1 MLFDLELAV
10 LAVGERGED
19 APLGA
24 ALEAVRLLDGRRLAQ
39 LDLGAR
45 VADARRRA
53 QKYGKFKFFGEVEGR
68 LYHFVGFFG
77 RRRVEDRKV
86 RVLRKVARVLLRLRR
101 PRPRVVRDGDDHA
114 AFDAYVGEAHQR
126 VGGDVEADLLHRAD
140 RARARVSAASGDF
153 ECGLLVDGPLH
164 VHAFAAFADESFYDF
179 SRRSAGIAGGQ
190 PEPRG
195 ERAERYRLVSHTDL
209 TDHEN
214 SPKR

>member
-1 MLFDLELAV
+1 MLLDLELAV

-24 ALEAVRLLDGRRLAQ
+24 ALEAVRLLDRRRLAQ

-68 LYHFVGFFG
+68 LDHFVGFLG
-77 RRRVEDRKV
+77 RRRVEDREV
-86 RVLRKVARVLLRLRR
+86 RVLRKVPRVLLRLRR

-114 AFDAYVGEAHQR
+114 AFDADVGEAHQR
-126 VGGDVEADLLHRAD
+126 VRGDVEADLLHRAHS
-140 RARARVSAASGDF
+140 ARSRVCAARRDL
-153 ECGLLVDGPLH
+153 ERGLLVDGPLH
-164 VHAFAAFADESFYDF
+164 VHARAALAHESLDNF
-179 SRRSAGIAGGQ
+179 SRRSAGISGGE
-190 PEPRG
+190 PEPRC
-195 ERAERYRLVSHTDL
+195 ERTERNRLVSHTDPAN
-209 TDHEN
+209 HEN